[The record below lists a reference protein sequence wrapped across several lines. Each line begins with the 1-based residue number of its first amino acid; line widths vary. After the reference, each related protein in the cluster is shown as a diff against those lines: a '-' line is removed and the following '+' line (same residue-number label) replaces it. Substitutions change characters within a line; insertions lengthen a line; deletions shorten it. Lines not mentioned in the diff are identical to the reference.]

1 MERKTYISTSSR
13 NTQQKQGNYQNDKT
27 KAKNAYDR
35 TYPNMR
41 SIHSCKC
48 AETCS
53 LSRAILCLCMKS
65 TGFSAQGGNETE
77 SGNSY
82 EIKRHNI
89 CCLL

>member
-48 AETCS
+48 AETCCTLKS
-53 LSRAILCLCMKS
+53 HLMLVQKS
-65 TGFSAQGGNETE
+65 TGFSAQGGNE
-77 SGNSY
+77 
-82 EIKRHNI
+82 IRIWK
-89 CCLL
+89 